1 MKILKVGF
9 IVWVFIML
17 MSNLQGYSD
26 RDSNYIIPD
35 IPYIPD
41 PVAIAK
47 QDSIVRRA
55 FIKKD
60 TTPYK
65 GHWIDINR

>member
-1 MKILKVGF
+1 MKLLKLGF
-9 IVWVFIML
+9 LIYIVTCL
-17 MSNLQGYSD
+17 LANTQGFNTTD
-26 RDSNYIIPD
+26 ADFTIPE

-41 PVAIAK
+41 KVAIAK